1 MQILLKK
8 AKDSGLVAGTKKMMN
23 YLQEQGLAWVTTIKP
38 ELIGCH
44 PLNRSGA
51 GIDLGHLQEL
61 IESISEV
68 RFVDMGAEARICIQ
82 LDGAPDS
89 TATRCIVLNNLMM
102 IFKILYILCDILW
115 FCLRRLVLI
124 STKLCAHTVRQFN
137 EKIAAE
143 SQGRLPEANNI
154 RYATI
159 SGSHANMA
167 SRALSAGTIEYME
180 RIPNAWRTAIT
191 NGQECLGLMF
201 T

>member
-1 MQILLKK
+1 MQILVKK
-8 AKDSGLVAGTKKMMN
+8 AKDSGLMAGTKKMMSH
-23 YLQEQGLAWVTTIKP
+23 LQEQGLAWVTTIKP
-38 ELIGCH
+38 ELIGRH

-51 GIDLGHLQEL
+51 GIDLGQEL

-68 RFVDMGAEARICIQ
+68 GFVDMGAEARICIQ

-89 TATRCIVLNNLMM
+89 TATRCIVLKNLMM
-102 IFKILYILCDILW
+102 IFKILYILCDILC

-180 RIPNAWRTAIT
+180 RIPNAWRTAII